1 MRQRRFGIGKVSGLK
16 EKHQVWQGIKNFLF
30 VTDSDD
36 AEDLEVWNFYF
47 FKSDWHVYVLDAAYF
62 AWPWKSRVPW

>member
-30 VTDSDD
+30 VT
-36 AEDLEVWNFYF
+36 
-47 FKSDWHVYVLDAAYF
+47 
-62 AWPWKSRVPW
+62 PWWCRRPRIMGLLFL